1 MDLRKQ
7 RLNQITELREK
18 GFEPYKYKFTKDYN
32 SQQIKELFES
42 RIKPEQLLENEI
54 FNYAGRIMTIRKHG
68 KSAFADLKDDF
79 GRIQAYIRLDQV
91 GEKSYDFFKKYID
104 TGDWIGIKCY
114 PFKTKTGELTLLAL
128 ELELLSKAVRPLPE
142 KWHGLKDKEIRY
154 RQRYVDMIANDDV
167 IDTFRTRFLII
178 KYIRDFLNERGFL
191 EVETPVLQTVMGGA
205 NARPFITHLNVYDI
219 DMYLRIATELH
230 LKRMVV
236 GGMEKIYEIGKIFRN
251 EGVSNKH
258 NPEFTT
264 IELYQAY
271 ADYNDIMNLT
281 EELLCHVTNKI
292 HGTSKIIYQGQ
303 ELDFKPPFKRVKM
316 CDFIKDNL
324 GIDIL
329 ESTDEEL
336 KNFLKE
342 KGQSVEIEDRYH
354 YIDKIWDLVEDKLIQ
369 PTFVIDYPI
378 EISPLAKRK
387 RDDPRLTERFEL
399 IINGKEIA
407 NAFSELN
414 DPQDQFERFKN
425 QMKLKE
431 LGDEEAQMMDLDFIR
446 ALEYGLPPTGGLG
459 IGIDR
464 FCMLLT
470 DTPTIRD
477 IIPFPIVKPMSFE
490 DEEAMLE
497 EDINEEQ

>member
-1 MDLRKQ
+1 
-7 RLNQITELREK
+7 
-18 GFEPYKYKFTKDYN
+18 
-32 SQQIKELFES
+32 
-42 RIKPEQLLENEI
+42 
-54 FNYAGRIMTIRKHG
+54 
-68 KSAFADLKDDF
+68 
-79 GRIQAYIRLDQV
+79 
-91 GEKSYDFFKKYID
+91 
-104 TGDWIGIKCY
+104 
-114 PFKTKTGELTLLAL
+114 
-128 ELELLSKAVRPLPE
+128 
-142 KWHGLKDKEIRY
+142 
-154 RQRYVDMIANDDV
+154 MIANDDV

-342 KGQSVEIEDRYH
+342 KGQAVEIEDRYH

>member
-1 MDLRKQ
+1 
-7 RLNQITELREK
+7 
-18 GFEPYKYKFTKDYN
+18 
-32 SQQIKELFES
+32 
-42 RIKPEQLLENEI
+42 
-54 FNYAGRIMTIRKHG
+54 
-68 KSAFADLKDDF
+68 
-79 GRIQAYIRLDQV
+79 
-91 GEKSYDFFKKYID
+91 
-104 TGDWIGIKCY
+104 
-114 PFKTKTGELTLLAL
+114 
-128 ELELLSKAVRPLPE
+128 
-142 KWHGLKDKEIRY
+142 
-154 RQRYVDMIANDDV
+154 
-167 IDTFRTRFLII
+167 
-178 KYIRDFLNERGFL
+178 
-191 EVETPVLQTVMGGA
+191 
-205 NARPFITHLNVYDI
+205 
-219 DMYLRIATELH
+219 
-230 LKRMVV
+230 
-236 GGMEKIYEIGKIFRN
+236 
-251 EGVSNKH
+251 
-258 NPEFTT
+258 
-264 IELYQAY
+264 
-271 ADYNDIMNLT
+271 
-281 EELLCHVTNKI
+281 
-292 HGTSKIIYQGQ
+292 GTSKIIYQGQ

-342 KGQSVEIEDRYH
+342 KGQAVEIEDRYH